1 MIQSSYHIMN
11 RTFMIFDKVDFLA
24 DVDAFTEPLRNN
36 KMRINVHV
44 QRKQIPLIINNN
56 FELVPELSP

>member
-1 MIQSSYHIMN
+1 
-11 RTFMIFDKVDFLA
+11 MIFDKVDFLA